1 MVRLRLSWRDWALL
15 GIVAMIAFLV
25 WWGGQKREQL
35 FRRADHSACV
45 RIEALKV
52 GFRDSLER
60 GLATLDS
67 YQYYRDHPAEK
78 TRVVEEIRRQLQLYA
93 PITC

>member
-1 MVRLRLSWRDWALL
+1 MVRRMTWRDWVLL
-15 GIVAMIAFLV
+15 GIVMLIAFLV
-25 WWGGQKREQL
+25 WWGGTKRAQL
-35 FRRADHSACV
+35 LERADHSACV

-78 TRVVEEIRRQLQLYA
+78 EKVVVEIRRQLRLYA
-93 PITC
+93 PVDC